1 MSPVAA
7 KVSPEEYLERERA
20 AEFKSEYR
28 DGEIVAMSGPSFR
41 HVIITGNLAFH
52 MRLQLG
58 SRRCFVMTTDMRL
71 GVSAANVFTY
81 PDVIVI
87 CGEPQLADDWQD
99 IVLNPILI
107 VEVLSKSTRRYDR
120 GQKFAAYR
128 TIPSLKEYL
137 IVEQSKI
144 HIEQYVRQPDEQWTL
159 TEFNDA
165 QTMLK
170 LPSLDIELRVA
181 DIYENVELGEE
192 RR

>member
-1 MSPVAA
+1 MPSTAT

-28 DGEIVAMSGPSFR
+28 AGEIVAMSGASLR
-41 HVIITGNLAFH
+41 HERIIGNLIFNI
-52 MRLQLG
+52 RLRLRG
-58 SRRCFVMTTDMRL
+58 CEVFVANLRL
-71 GVSAANVFTY
+71 EVRAANLFTY
-81 PDVIVI
+81 PDVMVI
-87 CGEPQLADDWQD
+87 CGDPQLTDDRQD
-99 IVLNPILI
+99 MVLNPTLI
-107 VEVLSKSTRRYDR
+107 IEVLSKSTRRYDR

-159 TEFNDA
+159 TAFNDA

-170 LPSLDIELRVA
+170 LPSLSIELRVA

-192 RR
+192 RT